1 MLYLGSRNHHISVL
15 LVRERVSRQTHNEA
29 TAGQLF
35 IQLPDRSLL
44 PYPLK
49 GQDQNPLTPSE
60 DQRTPATGLVGDIQT
75 LTFLHF
81 ERDSWLPTSPDPCP
95 PGSVLPSL
103 HLKRV
108 TALRL
113 PCVQRNQ
120 GVGDDLHSGKAASSS
135 NWRVGLRPDSAGPLT
150 PGRGRHFT
158 LSRMTE
164 SSEFRMQ
171 RGHRVLSL
179 ARRLALATLYHK
191 VGVATELRPI

>member
-35 IQLPDRSLL
+35 IQLPHRSLL

-81 ERDSWLPTSPDPCP
+81 ERDSWLPTSPDPRRCDYIFEYLFLILTQIP
-95 PGSVLPSL
+95 KSDTLLSGPS
-103 HLKRV
+103 
-108 TALRL
+108 
-113 PCVQRNQ
+113 
-120 GVGDDLHSGKAASSS
+120 
-135 NWRVGLRPDSAGPLT
+135 
-150 PGRGRHFT
+150 
-158 LSRMTE
+158 
-164 SSEFRMQ
+164 
-171 RGHRVLSL
+171 
-179 ARRLALATLYHK
+179 
-191 VGVATELRPI
+191 